1 MDRYIKRMKKEHVVM
16 QLNKAV
22 ESVTV
27 DAQKPR
33 LLWFFALVSS
43 L

>member
-1 MDRYIKRMKKEHVVM
+1 MKLPKDSKNNKMRFYMDRYIKRIKKEHVIM

-27 DAQKPR
+27 DA
-33 LLWFFALVSS
+33 
-43 L
+43 